1 MSYDSFESS
10 VEASRPVELYR
21 IVQGGSTW
29 EFTNADREL
38 VVAALTYSPESVE
51 RAPIEQGPEDDK
63 AILNVTIRSDHPFAL
78 RFAPSTPGS
87 LAFLTI
93 QRYQFGDGGT
103 PEVIT
108 IYEGKVTS
116 VSFEED
122 EMVAVLAIIP
132 EQAAASRP
140 IPRFTYQNLCNHVLY
155 DTGCKVDETDS
166 RFRLT
171 ANVTAFDPA
180 TNTATVPGAGAF
192 GADWWVGGFMEIS
205 GGDDV
210 RMILDQTGDD
220 LQLLLPFPTP
230 IVGSSVTILAGCDHT
245 IDTCDSKFDTPEDT
259 LSNVINYGG
268 FAFVPIKNPY
278 QGLD

>member
-1 MSYDSFESS
+1 MSFDTFESS

-29 EFTNADREL
+29 EITDADRE
-38 VVAALTYSPESVE
+38 VTVASLTYLPESVE
-51 RAPIEQGPEDDK
+51 RAQIEQGPEDEK
-63 AILNVTIRSDHPFAL
+63 AVLNVTLRADHPFAR

-87 LAFLTI
+87 LATITI
-93 QRYQFGDGGT
+93 QRYQYGDGAT

-108 IYEGKVTS
+108 IYEGRVSS

-122 EMVAVLAIIP
+122 ETVAVLACIP
-132 EQAAASRP
+132 EQAATSRP

-155 DTGCKVDETDS
+155 DGGCKVDETDS

-171 ANVTAFDPA
+171 ALVTAFDPA
-180 TNTATVPGAGAF
+180 TNTATVAGAGAF
-192 GADWWVGGFMEIS
+192 GADWWVGGFMEIN

-210 RMILDQTGDD
+210 RMILSQTGND

-245 IDTCDSKFDTPEDT
+245 IETCDDKFDTPEDPQ
-259 LSNVINYGG
+259 SNVINYGA
-268 FAFVPIKNPY
+268 FAFVPLKNPY